1 MRYLSNILVLIAS
14 RGMALAGFFLLPS
27 ITSAN
32 DFKQYALYFAVW
44 QFCSQLL
51 SMQLGTTFFRCGLSN
66 AFTKNLHCMLAAF
79 YPLLLLALLAFIS
92 TLSSANIIVSAFFMS
107 VIVAVFIV
115 VSEYARA
122 KINERLV
129 FCIYMLPGILY
140 LMLFAFSKYLEL
152 ELSLSELLFSE
163 AIIYAIMTIALLVKC
178 EVKIAWPNVKLI
190 NSTKRIL
197 PFWYRISLPLIPN
210 NLLWYFYF
218 NVPIVIGYKLITD
231 VQDYNEM
238 ALLFRFVVA
247 ISTVSSLLALVFQKR
262 IVNTFEYD
270 KCTYGKIKHAF
281 LTLFVPSFFAVSIIG
296 FFVFESIARVVKLSV
311 SCGVCDVAF
320 NNVAVFIFL
329 FYMFFSIYLM
339 SHYFVAEKNLT
350 IISPSMFIGFVVYV
364 LSVLV
369 GLNLGFSFSL
379 VSIYSLCISLTIT
392 FIIRYVWSL
401 KQKKI

>member
-1 MRYLSNILVLIAS
+1 MLIAS

-27 ITSAN
+27 ITNAN
-32 DFKQYALYFAVW
+32 DFKQYVLYFAVW

-51 SMQLGTTFFRCGLSN
+51 SMQLGTTFFRCGLNS
-66 AFTKNLHCMLAAF
+66 AFTKNLHCLLSVF
-79 YPLLLLALLAFIS
+79 YPLLFLALLAFIS

-129 FCIYMLPGILY
+129 FCIYMLPGLLY
-140 LMLFAFSKYLEL
+140 LTLFAFSKYLEL
-152 ELSLSELLFSE
+152 ELSLSQLLFSE
-163 AIIYAIMTIALLVKC
+163 AITYAIMTMLLLVKC
-178 EVKIAWPNVKLI
+178 EVKISWSSVKLI
-190 NSTKRIL
+190 KSIKRVL
-197 PFWYRISLPLIPN
+197 PFWYRISFPLIPN

-218 NVPIVIGYKLITD
+218 NVPIVIGYRLITD

-262 IVNTFEYD
+262 IVNTFEHN
-270 KCTYGKIKHAF
+270 KRSYGKIKHAF
-281 LTLFVPSFFAVSIIG
+281 LTLFIPSFFVVSIIG
-296 FFVFESIARVVKLSV
+296 YFVFESIARVVKLSV

-379 VSIYSLCISLTIT
+379 ISIYSLCISLTIT
-392 FIIRYVWSL
+392 FIIRYFWSL
-401 KQKKI
+401 KQEKI